1 MSLEQQIQ
9 ILVDRIDSDGATL
22 ENEEATKNA
31 LILPMLRALGYDVFN
46 PNEVRPEF
54 SADTPGRRAEK
65 VDYAIFLNGDIE
77 ILVEC
82 KALRSSLKPKEV
94 NQLFRYFSA
103 TSARLAVL
111 TDGETYKFYTDLDAS
126 NLMDAQPFLV
136 IRLEQLN
143 SLDLRQLEKFE
154 KRNFDIDKIVADA
167 EDLKF
172 RSSIKKEL
180 SSEFSDPSEEF
191 VRMLSSRVFPGN
203 ITSKVRE
210 KFAPIVKSAAEA
222 MIRETV
228 NRRLR
233 DAIQATTPT
242 NDEKP
247 ESETDEAVTTDMEL
261 KGFHIVQAI
270 AAKATSPTRVG
281 FRDAKAYCAILL
293 DDNNRKP
300 VCRLHFNNENRLR
313 ISIGREPEKHELTEV
328 RDIYRFS
335 DEIRRQVLQMDS

>member
-1 MSLEQQIQ
+1 MSLDQQIQ
-9 ILVDRIDSDGATL
+9 TLMDRIDSNGATL

-46 PNEVRPEF
+46 PSEVRPEY
-54 SADTPGRRAEK
+54 SADAPGRRAEK
-65 VDYAIFLNGDIE
+65 VDYAIFLNGEIK

-82 KALRSSLKPKEV
+82 KALRSSLKLKEA
-94 NQLFRYFSA
+94 NQLYRYFSA
-103 TSARLAVL
+103 TSARLAIL
-111 TDGETYKFYTDLDAS
+111 TDGETYKFYTDLEAS

-136 IRLEQLN
+136 IGLEQL
-143 SLDLRQLEKFE
+143 STPDLRQLEKFE
-154 KRNFDIDKIVADA
+154 KRNFDIDKIVANA

-180 SSEFSDPSEEF
+180 SREFSDPSDEF

-210 KFAPIVKSAAEA
+210 KFAPIVKSAADA
-222 MIRETV
+222 MIRETI

-233 DAIQATTPT
+233 DAIQATTPAS
-242 NDEKP
+242 DE
-247 ESETDEAVTTDMEL
+247 ETEIEADEIVTTDTEL

-270 AAKATSPTRVG
+270 AAKTTSPTRVAY
-281 FRDAKAYCAILL
+281 RDAKAYCAILL

-300 VCRLHFNNENRLR
+300 ICRLHFNNENRLR
-313 ISIGREPEKHELTEV
+313 ISIGREPEKHELAEV
-328 RDIYRFS
+328 RDIYRFA
-335 DEIRRQVLQMDS
+335 DEIRQQVLQMDS